1 MKLIFSIIFIFLP
14 GLSCAHAATLTPVAG
29 FGTNPADIT
38 MYKYVPEHMPAH
50 APLVVS
56 LHGCLQDA
64 EAYSKVGWIKL
75 ADKWKFYLVFP
86 EQNSSNHI
94 NRCWNWFQADNIQ
107 RGHGEIESIIEMIDK
122 MKADYAIDDH
132 RIYIEG
138 LSAGGWM
145 VPVLLASYPDVFAG
159 GATNAGGPA
168 FCAMT
173 EQYVWDYFGWWYEY
187 FGVYYAKQCM
197 EGMDKSPGEWGNLVR
212 NEGYREFN
220 GRWPVI
226 SIWQGSADN
235 IVNKINQQELVDQWT
250 HVQGIDQIP
259 DRQEKLGPNASV
271 IHNEYQNNE
280 GAVLVETWLIPG
292 MSHGIPIAVDPE
304 HSCGEEGEYILNEG
318 ICAVRR
324 IGLFWGLDNRN

>member
-107 RGHGEIESIIEMIDK
+107 RGHGEIASIMAMIEK
-122 MKADYAIDDH
+122 MQADHAIDER
-132 RIYIEG
+132 RIYVEG
-138 LSAGGWM
+138 LSAGGYM
-145 VPVLLASYPDVFAG
+145 AAVLLASYPDVFAG

-173 EQYVWDYFGWWYEY
+173 EHYYWDYFGWWYL
-187 FGVYYAKQCM
+187 YASGIYSKNCM
-197 EGMDKSPGEWGNLVR
+197 DGRDKSPAAWGDLVR
-212 NEGYREFN
+212 DEGYRGFS
-220 GRWPVI
+220 GHWPKI
-226 SIWQGSADN
+226 SIWHGSADDT
-235 IVNKINQQELVDQWT
+235 VYMINQQELVDQWT
-250 HVQGIDQIP
+250 HVHGIDQVP
-259 DRQEKLGPNASV
+259 DQEENLGPNANI
-271 IHNEYQNNE
+271 IHTEYQNTE
-280 GAVLVETWLIPG
+280 GKVLVETWLIPG
-292 MSHGIPIAVDPE
+292 MAHGTPIAVDAE
-304 HSCGEEGEYILNEG
+304 HSCGVAGNYILDAG

-324 IGLFWGLDNRN
+324 IGHFWGLDQ